1 MCSSNIHVLLL
12 AINSLHNSGGP
23 TCGVIPALSLLMD
36 ASKRN
41 CLAARW
47 YQNLQSCLIP
57 GMLDISS
64 YVILSLP
71 HNSVN
76 DFVL

>member
-1 MCSSNIHVLLL
+1 
-12 AINSLHNSGGP
+12 
-23 TCGVIPALSLLMD
+23 MD

-47 YQNLQSCLIP
+47 YQNFQSCLIP
-57 GMLDISS
+57 GMLGISG